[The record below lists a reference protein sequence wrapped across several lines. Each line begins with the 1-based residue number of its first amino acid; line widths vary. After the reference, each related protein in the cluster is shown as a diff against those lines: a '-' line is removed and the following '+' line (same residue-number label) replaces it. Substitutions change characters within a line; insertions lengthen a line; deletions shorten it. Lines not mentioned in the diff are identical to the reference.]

1 MHYAAMRG
9 HKECIEILIQNGADA
24 NSKDVRI
31 FVFFLILTNTHK
43 SRGEESDCLKEKRE
57 REEDV
62 REEES

>member
-1 MHYAAMRG
+1 MHFAAWIG
-9 HKECIEILIQNGADA
+9 QKDCLEILIQNGADV
-24 NSKDVRI
+24 NSKNVRI
-31 FVFFLILTNTHK
+31 FVLFLILTNTHK